1 LKYANFFK
9 KSGFYGEALQRIEKL
24 ESENIQDRELLF
36 RVVRDK
42 ARALSILNRSK
53 ESIETFERAVTLLG
67 DDYKT
72 NIKYGKLLF
81 IQALASK
88 RISSDKALETFT
100 QALNVFESIL

>member
-1 LKYANFFK
+1 MKYANFFK

-24 ESENIQDRELLF
+24 ESENIQDQGLLF

-53 ESIETFERAVTLLG
+53 ESIETFERAVKLLG

-81 IQALASK
+81 I
-88 RISSDKALETFT
+88 
-100 QALNVFESIL
+100 